1 MGRQQLGPHAAPG
14 GEMKNGPPVLGTVTF
29 RSFPDVVGQTYWVV
43 TAALLRHALDRKAG
57 DGTPYF

>member
-1 MGRQQLGPHAAPG
+1 
-14 GEMKNGPPVLGTVTF
+14 MKNGPPVLGTVTF